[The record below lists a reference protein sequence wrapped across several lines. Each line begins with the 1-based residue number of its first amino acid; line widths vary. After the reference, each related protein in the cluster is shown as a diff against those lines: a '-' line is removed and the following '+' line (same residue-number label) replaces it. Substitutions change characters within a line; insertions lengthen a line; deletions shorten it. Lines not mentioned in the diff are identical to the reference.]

1 MTSLRI
7 EHPVSDF
14 AAWKRTFDS
23 YAERRQTGGV
33 HSYQVLRLADDPN
46 FVLIDLTFASRA
58 AAEAFLD
65 FLRGIWQSSAA
76 GQVLSGAPQ
85 VRIAELAESKQ
96 L

>member
-1 MTSLRI
+1 MTILRI

-14 AAWKRTFDS
+14 AAWKRVFDS

-33 HSYQVLRLADDPN
+33 RLYQVLRLADDPN
-46 FVLIDLTFASRA
+46 FVLIDLTFDSRA

-65 FLRGIWQSSAA
+65 FLRGIWQSTAA
-76 GQVLSGAPQ
+76 GQVLGGAPQ
-85 VRIAELAESKQ
+85 ARIAEVAEGKQ